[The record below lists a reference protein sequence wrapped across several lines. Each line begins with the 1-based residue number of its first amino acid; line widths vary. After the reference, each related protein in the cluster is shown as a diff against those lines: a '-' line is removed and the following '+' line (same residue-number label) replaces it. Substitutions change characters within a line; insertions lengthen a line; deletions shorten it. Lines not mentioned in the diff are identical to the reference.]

1 MLSEA
6 NMNSL
11 TDRSDDCVHYY
22 GFRLSIQNCTRGG
35 GSCGFYLLSLKM
47 YISRKFIRLIGFPS
61 TFDRHCVLDHKGTDD
76 LVLFSRKD
84 LGLSFSLASLSHTR

>member
-1 MLSEA
+1 MTVYITMGFGYLSKI
-6 NMNSL
+6 
-11 TDRSDDCVHYY
+11 VP
-22 GFRLSIQNCTRGG
+22 GG